1 MVVESNGRGLDLVG
15 SSEILRTCL
24 EQPSPRT
31 ELAAQW
37 EFNTS

>member
-1 MVVESNGRGLDLVG
+1 MVVESNGGGLDLVG
-15 SSEILRTCL
+15 SSEILHTCR

-31 ELAAQW
+31 ELAAQL